1 MSNTINKR
9 AEEYGEQFIGMC
21 SSYEA
26 YAEREDVEKAYIQ
39 GANEQQEQDKKF
51 IDTWLRT
58 RLPRIIENYQI
69 IGKNVDMLN
78 EDMRTMLFE
87 DWEKEYGR

>member
-1 MSNTINKR
+1 MNNTINKR
-9 AEEYGEQFIGMC
+9 AEEYSKQFIGMC

-26 YAEREDVEKAYIQ
+26 YAEREDVEKAFIQ
-39 GANEQQEQDKKF
+39 GAAEQRDQDKEF
-51 IDTWLRT
+51 INTWIRT

-69 IGKNVDMLN
+69 NGKNVDMLN